1 MNSKIFKILFTL
13 TVLVGCK
20 NEKEQLLFKNNNE
33 NLCFDIKWKSKGKQ
47 YYGRSCVFKK
57 NGDAYFFE
65 YELEG
70 SQVRY
75 ALLED
80 FYNPPQWNKK
90 EDSIF
95 CGYYYYK
102 ASYQNEKELLLYGKL
117 DTLYLEEINELF
129 SISFFKRKSSLIN
142 LIDNRS
148 KDTIAKIK
156 MTNQ

>member
-1 MNSKIFKILFTL
+1 MNNKFITILF
-13 TVLVGCK
+13 VLIFLISCK
-20 NEKEQLLFKNNNE
+20 NGKKQLLFKNNNE
-33 NLCFDIKWKSKGKQ
+33 SLCFNIKWKSKGKQ

-65 YELEG
+65 YDFEDN
-70 SQVRY
+70 QVRR

-102 ASYQNEKELLLYGKL
+102 VLYQNKKELLLYGKV
-117 DTLYLEEINELF
+117 DTLYLEEINDLF
-129 SISFFKRKSSLIN
+129 SISFFKRESSLIN
-142 LIDNRS
+142 VIDNKN

-156 MTNQ
+156 MTNK